1 VWVDYTGKV
10 ETTNN
15 QNVASSNWMTL
26 PRDGFPSSASA
37 QAGLSPRASGTSN
50 LYKPVPFPGVGLVV
64 WFGPSE
70 MRFRGPDSTTYTIS
84 YPSSISSACRPPS
97 STTYNVMIMITDG
110 ISSVTMGRR
119 SGTTIGCLA
128 HVAFDWSAST
138 YDATMLTV
146 TPIANNNQVS
156 NWHNTEQDANSGDL
170 LWTVNGKP
178 AWYSSGRMHL
188 GTGMAANVF
197 QSSSSSA
204 VSVAGSGNTQHG
216 LDIFIRVTTDGIL
229 WVGDWGHDN
238 GGMFG
243 CGNDNYLGIAPTNIK
258 LASACDAVSGFYSDA
273 SSGYKYATMDGTSYD
288 STSWGCQSAYLNLP
302 TGWELA
308 PYDSDGIRIA
318 KVGKW
323 GASVMVYS
331 NGKSYWTGSASN
343 RFYNSG
349 MLLTRTLNGAPA
361 YKPNVCNGRVLIR
374 TSLSC

>member
-1 VWVDYTGKV
+1 MMWVDYTGKV

-26 PRDGFPSSASA
+26 PRDGIPSDASA
-37 QAGLSPRASGTSN
+37 QAGLSPMASGVSN

-84 YPSSISSACRPPS
+84 YPSSISFACRPPS

-178 AWYSSGRMHL
+178 AWVR
-188 GTGMAANVF
+188 ARA
-197 QSSSSSA
+197 
-204 VSVAGSGNTQHG
+204 
-216 LDIFIRVTTDGIL
+216 
-229 WVGDWGHDN
+229 
-238 GGMFG
+238 
-243 CGNDNYLGIAPTNIK
+243 
-258 LASACDAVSGFYSDA
+258 
-273 SSGYKYATMDGTSYD
+273 
-288 STSWGCQSAYLNLP
+288 
-302 TGWELA
+302 
-308 PYDSDGIRIA
+308 
-318 KVGKW
+318 
-323 GASVMVYS
+323 
-331 NGKSYWTGSASN
+331 
-343 RFYNSG
+343 
-349 MLLTRTLNGAPA
+349 TLNA
-361 YKPNVCNGRVLIR
+361 
-374 TSLSC
+374 LSCACPA